1 MKLYLLIPV
10 LTLVLALTTCKTVGV
25 RNSGLESVS
34 ATSSDA
40 AYAALYTDVERLQAE
55 ARAKYAALQAS
66 GLTSES
72 LFAQTVGITQ
82 GIAMQF
88 PGQLDPTQRGNI
100 SRSAFTD
107 DFTTMNLNDQTK
119 GKITTFNSDLTKLE
133 DFFTT
138 WDRFLFRRAHLL
150 TTAHWRAVNAIYR
163 ALPDARQ
170 KSFAQ
175 SLAAAGA
182 QYQKVFEEMQVDE
195 SGMSVFRTSY
205 VGPRDHPRVN
215 RLQGAQNEFATYFSM
230 TNKYLEAIGADTS
243 ISGTL
248 KTYAKKVK
256 ETATLVIPMA
266 MHGTAVDD
274 LLRDIKNGDPGPDN
288 SYWDDF
294 YLMFKE
300 YAASLGGTPVV
311 TGFPVPQM
319 RGNKV
324 ELPANS
330 LAQVGEA
337 GYSRTGDVDVVVYL
351 GNHEHPMCVTFAPP
365 TLLSASNGLANGTFV
380 TTGMNAFVD
389 GRINIGSIG
398 PKIFEALTRTSDV
411 FSVQDHGL
419 AVPGQVGEAINQF
432 RQSMRANKRLL
443 FLFPQGDNP
452 HGHGGE
458 STRLIPTNAEFLP
471 RLLSRLRE
479 SGEIRRFAVVPY
491 GFSSL
496 ERILYDSMHRPV
508 GADTTVKTVDG
519 SSTVQLRFDVGHLL
533 LDYEVETLMNL
544 RYRRMLPANVP
555 SALTRMLQY
564 SWVEEAARVYKGYPA
579 GVVDISQ
586 MIQDL
591 ITPSGQIKHASN
603 IDGKSITNESGVAL

>member
-1 MKLYLLIPV
+1 MKLFLLIP
-10 LTLVLALTTCKTVGV
+10 TLALATCKTAAV
-25 RNSGLESVS
+25 R
-34 ATSSDA
+34 SSDLEA
-40 AYAALYTDVERLQAE
+40 ANGPSSDKAYLALYSDVEQLQAQ
-55 ARAKYAALQAS
+55 ARAKYVALQSS

-82 GIAMQF
+82 GIAAQF
-88 PGQLDPTQRGNI
+88 PGQLDPTQRGSI
-100 SRSAFTD
+100 YRSAFTD
-107 DFTTMNLNDQTK
+107 DFATMNLNDQTK
-119 GKITTFNSDLTKLE
+119 EKITTFNTNLTKLE
-133 DFFTT
+133 DFFAT

-150 TTAHWRAVNAIYR
+150 TVAHWRAINAIYR
-163 ALPDARQ
+163 AMPDSRQ
-170 KSFAQ
+170 KSYTK
-175 SLAAAGA
+175 SLKAAGD

-195 SGMSVFRTSY
+195 SGMSVFRASY
-205 VGPRDHPRVN
+205 VGPRNNPRPN
-215 RLQGAQNEFATYFSM
+215 RLQGAENEFAPYFKM
-230 TNKYLEAIGADTS
+230 TNKFLEAVGADYG
-243 ISGTL
+243 IAANL
-248 KTYAKKVK
+248 KTAAKKIR

-274 LLRDIKNGDPGPDN
+274 LIRDIRNGQPGPDN
-288 SYWDDF
+288 TYWDDF

-300 YAASLGGTPVV
+300 YASSLGGTPVV
-311 TGFPVPQM
+311 TGFPVPM
-319 RGNKV
+319 MLGNKV

-337 GYSRTGDVDVVVYL
+337 GYSRTGTVDVVLYL

-365 TLLSASNGLANGTFV
+365 TLLSASNGMANGTFV
-380 TTGMNAFVD
+380 TTGMNAFID
-389 GRINIGSIG
+389 GRINIGSLG
-398 PKIFEALTRTSDV
+398 PKIFEALTKTSDI

-419 AVPGQVGEAINQF
+419 AYPGQVGEVIAQF
-432 RQSMRANKRLL
+432 RQAIRANKRLM

-471 RLLSRLRE
+471 RLLSRMRE
-479 SGEIRRFAVVPY
+479 TGEIRRFAVVPY

-496 ERILYDSMHRPV
+496 ERVLYDSMHRPV

-519 SSTVQLRFDVGHLL
+519 RSTVQLRFDVGHTL

-555 SALTRMLQY
+555 SAMTRMLQY

-591 ITPSGQIKHASN
+591 IIPSGQIKHASH
-603 IDGKSITNESGVAL
+603 IDGTSTTNESGVAL

>member
-1 MKLYLLIPV
+1 MKLFLLIS
-10 LTLVLALTTCKTVGV
+10 VLALTTCKTAAV
-25 RNSGLESVS
+25 RSSGLESAKGTLS
-34 ATSSDA
+34 EE
-40 AYAALYTDVERLQAE
+40 AYLALYNDVEQLQTE
-55 ARAKYAALQAS
+55 ARAKYAALQSS

-82 GIAMQF
+82 GIAAQF
-88 PGQLDPTQRGNI
+88 PGKLDPTQRGELY
-100 SRSAFTD
+100 RSVFTD

-119 GKITTFNSDLTKLE
+119 TKINTFNTHLTKLE
-133 DFFTT
+133 DFFST
-138 WDRFLFRRAHLL
+138 WDRFLFRRAYLL
-150 TTAHWRAVNAIYR
+150 TAAHWRAVNAIYI
-163 ALPDARQ
+163 ALPDSRQ
-170 KSFAQ
+170 KSFTQ
-175 SLAAAGA
+175 SLNAARA
-182 QYQKVFEEMQVDE
+182 QYQKVYEEIQVDE

-205 VGPRDHPRVN
+205 VGPRNHPRAN
-215 RLQGAQNEFATYFSM
+215 RLQGAQNEFAIYFTM
-230 TNKYLEAIGADTS
+230 TNKFLEAVGADYGITA
-243 ISGTL
+243 TL
-248 KTYAKKVK
+248 KSYAKKVK
-256 ETATLVIPMA
+256 ETATLITPMA
-266 MHGTAVDD
+266 MHGNAVND
-274 LLRDIKNGDPGPDN
+274 LVRDISNGNPGPDN

-294 YLMFKE
+294 YYMFKE
-300 YAASLGGTPVV
+300 YAASLGGSPVV
-311 TGFPVPQM
+311 TGFPLPQM
-319 RGNKV
+319 QGKKV
-324 ELPANS
+324 LLPANS

-337 GYSRTGDVDVVVYL
+337 GYSRTGSVDVVLYL

-365 TLLSASNGLANGTFV
+365 TLLSASNGLPNGTFV

-389 GRINIGSIG
+389 GRINIGKLG

-419 AVPGQVGEAINQF
+419 AYPGQVSESLNQF
-432 RQSMRANKRLL
+432 RQAMRANKRLI

-479 SGEIRRFAVVPY
+479 TGEIRRFAIVPY

-519 SSTVQLRFDVGHLL
+519 GSTVQLRFDVGHTL

-564 SWVEEAARVYKGYPA
+564 SWVEEAAKVYKGYPA

-586 MIQDL
+586 MIRDL
-591 ITPSGQIKHASN
+591 IVPSGQIKHASN
-603 IDGKSITNESGVAL
+603 IEGTSTTNQSGVAL